1 MFKSF
6 VLLTG
11 ILIVLTG
18 CATTQS
24 GQSAGDL
31 QLRVSDLENQV
42 ATKDAEIKDLK
53 YTMKDMA
60 YDLDRTKTQ
69 RSSTSKADVYTKND
83 DILRVNVSPEKV
95 QKALKSAGY
104 YKGNV
109 DGKLGTGSKAAISK
123 FQKDHGLKVDGIV
136 GEQTWRELKSAAGQ

>member
-1 MFKSF
+1 MLKSF
-6 VLLTG
+6 VLLVG
-11 ILIVLTG
+11 ILMVLTG

-24 GQSAGDL
+24 GQSVMDL

-42 ATKDAEIKDLK
+42 ASKDAEIKDLK

-69 RSSTSKADVYTKND
+69 RPTTSKTDVYTKNN

-95 QKALKSAGY
+95 QKALKAAGY

-109 DGKLGTGSKAAISK
+109 DGKLGAGSKAAISK

>member
-6 VLLTG
+6 VLLAG
-11 ILIVLTG
+11 ILMVLTG

-42 ATKDAEIKDLK
+42 AAKDAEIKDLK

-69 RSSTSKADVYTKND
+69 HSPTSKADVYSKND

-95 QKALKSAGY
+95 QKALKAAGY

-109 DGKLGTGSKAAISK
+109 DGKLGTGSKAAIAK
-123 FQKDHGLKVDGIV
+123 FQKDHGLKVDGII
-136 GEQTWRELKSAAGQ
+136 GEQTWRELKNAAGQ

>member
-6 VLLTG
+6 VLLAG
-11 ILIVLTG
+11 ILMVLTG

-42 ATKDAEIKDLK
+42 AAKDAEIKDLK